1 MQRDHERATASLVS
15 PRLRPW
21 RTTERMRSRWAS
33 TLSDTRLIVSP
44 LPRRRVTRC
53 LHAGRAMILTRD
65 PEGSSPLRS
74 AGIVA
79 WPNANVEV
87 RVGDLW
93 DVIDP
98 APRL

>member
-1 MQRDHERATASLVS
+1 
-15 PRLRPW
+15 
-21 RTTERMRSRWAS
+21 
-33 TLSDTRLIVSP
+33 
-44 LPRRRVTRC
+44 
-53 LHAGRAMILTRD
+53 MILTRD

-98 APRL
+98 APRLDACLILALAARSSGGGSVWRLAFCAMKRQTER